1 MGFSNEIENIKSSL
15 ANQSLLFKSQ
25 LILNPVENVPMQSI
39 LSPSTSFL
47 HGLYNSDKIRND
59 TEKKNTKIQF
69 SNRDF
74 ISIDINNIYKIWEK
88 ILHAEKVSMRMFS
101 GLHAHMVVFMAIT
114 NIGDTV
120 LLLPE
125 KAGGHMATK
134 SILERLGLNICECAI
149 DYENMQV
156 DVEKTKTIIYTQ
168 KPKVIFIDRSEG
180 LKYENFSWLNEFES
194 IYKIYDASQYLSNI
208 IANDYINPFNM
219 GFDAI
224 ISTLHKNIPGP
235 QRALFCTKK
244 EDKYWHLFNSNI
256 STYVSNMHSHDIYS
270 AGLLLEDFD
279 TIKKLSDLM
288 LKNTMRLDQILTN
301 GGLDVVKRV
310 CTEMEPNT
318 HHIWIKFENKDIAYD
333 FYGNM
338 EQTGISVNY
347 RLLPYCLGY
356 GARLGLSAAT
366 FSGINLE
373 NIETLG
379 DIVIRASQGD
389 ITDRFK
395 KEVKDFIYTVK
406 NNNIFNKKDLYE

>member
-1 MGFSNEIENIKSSL
+1 MKFPDEIKNIKNSL
-15 ANQSLLFKSQ
+15 ANQSLLFESQ

-47 HGLYNSDKIRND
+47 HGLYNSDKMRND
-59 TEKKNTKIQF
+59 TDKKNTKIQF

-74 ISIDINNIYKIWEK
+74 ISIDINQIYKIWEK
-88 ILHAEKVSMRMFS
+88 VLHAEKVSMRMFS

-134 SILERLGLNICECAI
+134 SILERLGLNVCECAT

-156 DVEKTKTIIYTQ
+156 DVEKTKAIIYTE

-180 LKYENFSWLNEFES
+180 LKYEDFSWLKEFES

-208 IANDYINPFNM
+208 IANDYINPFNK

-235 QRALFCTKK
+235 QRALFCTKN
-244 EDKYWHLFNSNI
+244 EDKYWYLFNSNI
-256 STYVSNMHSHDIYS
+256 STYVSNMHSYDIYS
-270 AGLLLEDFD
+270 AGLLLENID

-288 LKNTMRLDQILTN
+288 LRNTTELDELLAD

-310 CTEMEPNT
+310 CTAAEPNT
-318 HHIWIKFENKDIAYD
+318 HHIWIKFDNKDIAYD

-338 EQTGISVNY
+338 EKIGISVNY

-366 FSGINLE
+366 FSGINSD
-373 NIETLG
+373 NIRALG
-379 DIVIRASQGD
+379 DIVIRASRGN
-389 ITDRFK
+389 ITDKFK
-395 KEVKDFIYTVK
+395 SDVKNYIYTVK

>member
-1 MGFSNEIENIKSSL
+1 MKFPDEIKNIKNSL
-15 ANQSLLFKSQ
+15 ANQSLLFESQ

-47 HGLYNSDKIRND
+47 HGLYNSDKMRND
-59 TEKKNTKIQF
+59 TDKKNTKIQF

-74 ISIDINNIYKIWEK
+74 ISIDINQIYKIWEK
-88 ILHAEKVSMRMFS
+88 VLHAEKVSMRMFS

-134 SILERLGLNICECAI
+134 SILERLGLNVCECAT

-156 DVEKTKTIIYTQ
+156 DVEKTKAIIYTE

-180 LKYENFSWLNEFES
+180 LKYEDFSWLKEFES

-208 IANDYINPFNM
+208 IANDYINPFDK

-235 QRALFCTKK
+235 QRALFCTKN
-244 EDKYWHLFNSNI
+244 EDKYWYLFNSNI
-256 STYVSNMHSHDIYS
+256 STYVSNMHSYDIYS
-270 AGLLLEDFD
+270 AGLLLENID

-288 LKNTMRLDQILTN
+288 LRNTMELDELLAD

-310 CTEMEPNT
+310 CTAAEPNT
-318 HHIWIKFENKDIAYD
+318 HHIWIKFDNKDIAYD

-338 EQTGISVNY
+338 EKIGISVNY

-366 FSGINLE
+366 FSGINSD
-373 NIETLG
+373 NIRALG
-379 DIVIRASQGD
+379 DIVIRASRGN
-389 ITDRFK
+389 ITDKFK
-395 KEVKDFIYTVK
+395 SDVKNFIYTVK